1 MKTQSKNHT
10 GVNPDELQSRLDRS
24 NVDVKV

>member
-10 GVNPDELQSRLDRS
+10 GVNPDELQSRIGMS
-24 NVDVKV
+24 NVDIKV